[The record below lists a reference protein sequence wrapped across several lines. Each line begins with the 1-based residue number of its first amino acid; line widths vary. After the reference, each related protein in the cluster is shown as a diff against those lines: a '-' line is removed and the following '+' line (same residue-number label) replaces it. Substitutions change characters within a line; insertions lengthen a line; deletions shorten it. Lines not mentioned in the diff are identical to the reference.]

1 MMKKQI
7 LSFMALI
14 LLSANQCLT
23 NAQIVYDAPEKKLI
37 DFSQHSPYI
46 QYYKDHLT
54 DYEKGP
60 FDGITLRLKKEAGN
74 GDIFMVDN
82 WAKVTA
88 EVKEAELKLA
98 SSLKASTILADN
110 FLVLFGGSQMD
121 WFSDEDWAKTED
133 HIRYAL
139 RVARAAGCKGILW
152 DPEPYKPGKNPW
164 KYSDQEKISE
174 HSFEEYCTQVRKRG
188 AQFIKVLQT
197 EFPGIVIFSLREL
210 SDFQDGS
217 PFSSPMFPVKNKQD
231 VITTMKEA
239 WWGLHIPFY
248 VGIME
253 AIYPETT
260 FIDGNEE
267 AYYYT
272 SALEFYK
279 VRSTLMDDAKA
290 LIPTELWSKHTSSFR
305 MGHAIAPEYIQGNW
319 LGLRPFPYRLSGQ
332 GAVMSQEERVK
343 WLEHNTYYALRSSDW
358 YAWTWTEGIDWWTG
372 DKLPEGFKEALF
384 SAKRKV
390 AAGQPLGYEIDQMIK
405 NAQDKAEEFYK
416 DRK

>member
-1 MMKKQI
+1 MKKQI
-7 LSFMALI
+7 LSLMSLI
-14 LLSANQCLT
+14 LLSANFCLT
-23 NAQIVYDAPEKKLI
+23 DAQMVYDAPGKKLI

-46 QYYKDHLT
+46 QYYKDNIAG
-54 DYEKGP
+54 YEKGP
-60 FDGITLRLKKEAGN
+60 FDGITLRIKKEAGN

-82 WAKVTA
+82 WAKVTTD
-88 EVKEAELKLA
+88 VKEEELKLA
-98 SSLKASTILADN
+98 SSLKASPVLTDN
-110 FLVLFGGSQMD
+110 LLVLFGASQMD

-164 KYSDQEKISE
+164 KYSDQEKISV
-174 HSFEEYCTQVRKRG
+174 HSFEEYYTQVRKRG

-197 EFPGIVIFSLREL
+197 EFPGIIIFSLREL
-210 SDFQDGS
+210 SDFQEGS
-217 PFSSPMFPVKNKQD
+217 PFSSPMFPVKDKQE

-253 AIYPETT
+253 AINPETT

-290 LIPTELWSKHTSSFR
+290 LIPNELWSKHTS
-305 MGHAIAPEYIQGNW
+305 
-319 LGLRPFPYRLSGQ
+319 
-332 GAVMSQEERVK
+332 
-343 WLEHNTYYALRSSDW
+343 
-358 YAWTWTEGIDWWTG
+358 
-372 DKLPEGFKEALF
+372 
-384 SAKRKV
+384 
-390 AAGQPLGYEIDQMIK
+390 
-405 NAQDKAEEFYK
+405 
-416 DRK
+416 